1 MLDAN
6 SLKIIYEHALQ
17 EYPNEC
23 CGIIT
28 GDGKGLAIVHK
39 CRNIQ
44 DELHEKD
51 PERHKRD
58 ARTAYYIEP
67 KEMLAIFNEAG
78 KNGLKVIAFY
88 HSHPEHAAYFS
99 QEDWD
104 MAMFGDEPSYPD
116 AEYIVVSVLNG
127 RINET
132 ASFKWDEAKKEFQKR
147 VVV

>member
-1 MLDAN
+1 MLDNN
-6 SLKIIYEHALQ
+6 SLKIIYKHALQ

-28 GDGKGLAIVHK
+28 GDGKGLAVVHK
-39 CRNIQ
+39 CKNIQ
-44 DELHEKD
+44 NELHEKD
-51 PERHKRD
+51 PARHKRD

-67 KEMLAIFNEAG
+67 KEMLAIFNEAE
-78 KNGLKVIAFY
+78 KKGLKIIAFY
-88 HSHPEHAAYFS
+88 HSHPEHGAYFS

-116 AEYIVVSVLNG
+116 AEYIVVSVFQG
-127 RINET
+127 RIDEA
-132 ASFKWDEAKKEFQKR
+132 ASFKWDENKREFQKR